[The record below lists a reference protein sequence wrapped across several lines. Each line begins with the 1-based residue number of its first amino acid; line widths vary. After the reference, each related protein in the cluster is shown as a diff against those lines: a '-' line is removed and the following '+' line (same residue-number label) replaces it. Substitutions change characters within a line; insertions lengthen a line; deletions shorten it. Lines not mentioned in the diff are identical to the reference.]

1 MKQER
6 IYARNTIV
14 QEITIETVIDFINQY
29 HKQGMPKQFSNEH
42 SYGLYDK
49 NTKQLIAVIVFTTP
63 RTKRKRLEYK
73 WELLRLCFKKNIR
86 IPGGASKLI
95 QYFIRDVEPVN
106 FFTYQDTSGENSK
119 VYELSGMT
127 LKEKAR
133 DKKVLVKNGLTYNT
147 AINNRRDWFS
157 FQQASTLGPD
167 KLLKTKIGQQY
178 DKDNNR
184 LTNIQLFTDYCDY
197 HVETIPGDN
206 TYDWHNDKY
215 VYYTYKITASD
226 SPKYYYG
233 RKTHYKENND
243 YNENDLL
250 NDNYY
255 GSGGVKFNNWKKKHK
270 NNLEKEII
278 QVYHHWGD
286 SVKGEK
292 ELIGKSYKNDKN
304 CLNSVA
310 GGVGHSG
317 GTHKREY
324 KEKHCPVHGL
334 TLHSR
339 NICCKCL
346 SDKNIKMKHCPTH
359 GLTKFNG
366 DNCCKCT
373 TNKIYFQKE
382 CTVHG
387 LTTFTKN
394 GCCKCTNSN
403 YVSFL
408 SHCDKHGETYHYK
421 NGQCMS
427 CSQENIKNI
436 TIKHCPTHG
445 DTQHKGGT
453 CLKCTLEK
461 VYDTTTCI
469 IHGDSKHKNGYCL
482 HCSNIK
488 NGIIDI
494 KECSQHGQIKHVDN
508 YCFLCLLEDYPMVKK
523 LFDSRIVRK
532 NIKKDSFTCPYC
544 SNTFSLTFNNVLIN
558 IIHNVNNMRNDNH
571 KELLTT
577 APLMTNLCSSCEHY
591 NSFLLRKDIQAAQLF
606 LNDWDSIE
614 PPIRSVNDKRV
625 FLFKCPQC
633 GDEKKFKFVSFIKQS
648 QKYKVYCRN
657 CDYKV

>member
-1 MKQER
+1 MKQEK
-6 IYARNTIV
+6 IYARNTIE
-14 QEITIETVIDFINQY
+14 QEISIEEATDFINQNY
-29 HKQGMPKQFSNEH
+29 KQEMPSEFTNTQ

-49 NTKQLIAVIVFTTP
+49 NTNQLLAAIVFATP
-63 RTKRKRLEYK
+63 QTKIKREKYK
-73 WELLRLCFKKNIR
+73 WELLRLCFKKNII
-86 IPGGASKLI
+86 IPDGTLKLI
-95 QYFIRDVEPVN
+95 QYFIKDVEPVN
-106 FFTYQDTSGENSK
+106 FFTYQDTIKDHFKS
-119 VYELSGMT
+119 YELFKT
-127 LKEKAR
+127 ILKNKSHTFNKHYDNQNE
-133 DKKVLVKNGLTYNT
+133 N
-147 AINNRRDWFS
+147 ISENN
-157 FQQASTLGPD
+157 
-167 KLLKTKIGQQY
+167 IY
-178 DKDNNR
+178 
-184 LTNIQLFTDYCDY
+184 
-197 HVETIPGDN
+197 
-206 TYDWHNDKY
+206 YDWHNDNY
-215 VYYTYKITASD
+215 VYYTYKITATD
-226 SPKYYYG
+226 NQKYYYG
-233 RKTHYKENND
+233 RKTHHKKNNN

-310 GGVGHSG
+310 GGTGQFG
-317 GTHKREY
+317 GAHKREY

-346 SDKNIKMKHCPTH
+346 SDKNIKMKHCPIH

-366 DNCCKCT
+366 DNCCKCVSS
-373 TNKIYFQKE
+373 KKYFQKE
-382 CTVHG
+382 CPIHG

-394 GCCKCTNSN
+394 GCCKCTNRN
-403 YVSFL
+403 AVSFL

-427 CSQENIKNI
+427 CSQEKIKNI

-445 DTQHKGGT
+445 DTQHKGNT
-453 CLKCTLEK
+453 CLKCSLEK

-482 HCSNIK
+482 QCSNIK
-488 NGIIDI
+488 NNIISI
-494 KECSQHGQIKHVDN
+494 QECSKHGEMKHVDN
-508 YCFLCLLEDYPMVKK
+508 YCFLCLQDDYPMIRK
-523 LFDSRIVRK
+523 LFDSRVVRE

-544 SNTFSLTFNNVLIN
+544 FNTFSLTFNNVLIN
-558 IIHNVNNMRNDNH
+558 IINNVNTMRNDNH
-571 KELLTT
+571 KELLTNV
-577 APLMTNLCSSCEHY
+577 PLMTNLCSSCKHY
-591 NSFLLRKDIQAAQLF
+591 DSFLLRKDIQTAQLF
-606 LNDWDSIE
+606 LTDWDNID
-614 PPIRSVNDKRV
+614 PPIRSGNDKRV

-648 QKYKVYCRN
+648 QKYKVYCRK
-657 CDYKV
+657 CDYK

>member
-1 MKQER
+1 MKQEK
-6 IYARNTIV
+6 IYTKNTIT
-14 QEITIETVIDFINQY
+14 QEISIETASDFINKN
-29 HKQGMPKQFSNEH
+29 HKKGMPSELTNTQ

-49 NTKQLIAVIVFTTP
+49 NTKQLIATIVFATP
-63 RTKRKRLEYK
+63 QTKIKREKYK
-73 WELLRLCFKKNIR
+73 WELLRLCFKKNTIM
-86 IPGGASKLI
+86 PNGALKLI

-106 FFTYQDTSGENSK
+106 FFTYQDTIKDHFNS
-119 VYELSGMT
+119 YEL
-127 LKEKAR
+127 
-133 DKKVLVKNGLTYNT
+133 
-147 AINNRRDWFS
+147 F
-157 FQQASTLGPD
+157 
-167 KLLKTKIGQQY
+167 
-178 DKDNNR
+178 
-184 LTNIQLFTDYCDY
+184 
-197 HVETIPGDN
+197 ETILKNKSHTFNKHYDN
-206 TYDWHNDKY
+206 QNENISENNIYYDWHNDNY
-215 VYYTYKITASD
+215 VYYTYKITAAD
-226 SPKYYYG
+226 SQKYYYG
-233 RKTHYKENND
+233 RKTHHKKNN
-243 YNENDLL
+243 NCSQNDLL

-310 GGVGHSG
+310 GGTGQFG
-317 GTHKREY
+317 GAHKREY

-346 SDKNIKMKHCPTH
+346 SDKNIKMKHCPIH

-366 DNCCKCT
+366 DNCFKCVSS
-373 TNKIYFQKE
+373 KKYFQEE
-382 CTVHG
+382 CSVHG

-403 YVSFL
+403 SVSFL

-427 CSQENIKNI
+427 CSQEKIKNI
-436 TIKHCPTHG
+436 TIKHCPNHG
-445 DTQHKGGT
+445 DTQHKGDT
-453 CLKCTLEK
+453 CLKCSLNN

-469 IHGDSKHKNGYCL
+469 IHGDSKHKNGQCL
-482 HCSNIK
+482 QCSNIK
-488 NGIIDI
+488 NSIIDI
-494 KECSQHGQIKHVDN
+494 KECFQHGQIKHVDN
-508 YCFLCLLEDYPMVKK
+508 YCFLCLLEDYPLIKE
-523 LFDSRIVRK
+523 LFDSRVVRE

-558 IIHNVNNMRNDNH
+558 IIHNVNNMRNDNY
-571 KELLTT
+571 KGLLTI
-577 APLMTNLCSSCEHY
+577 APLMTNLCSSCKHY
-591 NSFLLRKDIQAAQLF
+591 DSFLLRKDIQTAQLF
-606 LNDWDSIE
+606 LSDWDNID
-614 PPIRSVNDKRV
+614 PPIRSSNDKRV

-648 QKYKVYCRN
+648 QKYKIYCRN